1 MPHVAFVPFTGLR
14 VREREML
21 ELGMRLPGLRSRA
34 DAVTELPA
42 LGLLTLAGLTPA
54 HWSVSYQPVDSS
66 TADSVDEVMSRKP
79 DLIAVSALTASIE
92 EAYAFSTLARRY
104 GVPVVIG
111 GLHATAC
118 PEEARRYCD
127 AVVIGEG
134 EAVWPQILEDAVR
147 GELRPVY
154 RAAAQPR
161 FSDWAPPRFDLLS
174 GRRPARFTLQT
185 ERGCPFA
192 CEFCGASRL
201 LGGFREKPV
210 ASIVR
215 ELEMIASLDS
225 QPLVELADDNTFA
238 GAREPQELFAA
249 FERFDVRYFTEADW
263 RIGERPDVLAGLARS
278 GCAQML
284 VGIESLVFRYPGM
297 GAKQA
302 ELGRIMAAVEAIQQ
316 AGVVVAGCFIL
327 GGDGETRASI
337 DRLVQFVLDSPLA
350 EVQLTLQ
357 TPFPGTPLYRRLARE
372 GRLLAARGWSAYT
385 LFDVTF
391 QPDRLSV
398 GDLERGFREAVAA
411 VFSAP
416 AVERRRRLRRR
427 IWRNSPGLRRNVP
440 CEDAP

>member
-14 VREREML
+14 IREREMR
-21 ELGMRLPGLRSRA
+21 ELGMRLPGLRARA
-34 DAVTELPA
+34 DAVSELPA
-42 LGLLTLAGLTPA
+42 LGLLSLAGLTPS
-54 HWSVSYQPVDSS
+54 HWTVSYQPVDSS
-66 TADSVDEVMSRKP
+66 TADSVAEVMSLKP

-104 GVPVVIG
+104 AVPVVIG

-118 PEEARRYCD
+118 PDEARRYCD

-134 EAVWPQILEDAVR
+134 EAVWPQILEDAAR

-161 FSDWAPPRFDLLS
+161 FSDWARPRFDLLAE
-174 GRRPARFTLQT
+174 RRPARFTLQT

-215 ELEMIASLDS
+215 ELEMISSLDD
-225 QPLVELADDNTFA
+225 QPLIELADDNTFA
-238 GAREPQELFAA
+238 GARAPDELFEA
-249 FERFDVRYFTEADW
+249 FERFNIRYFTEADW

-278 GCAQML
+278 GCVQVL

-302 ELGRIMAAVEAIQQ
+302 ELDRIMAAVEAIQQ

-327 GGDGETRASI
+327 GGDGETRESI

-357 TPFPGTPLYRRLARE
+357 TPFPGTPLYGRLARE
-372 GRLLAARGWSAYT
+372 GRLLTGRGWSAYT

-398 GDLERGFREAVAA
+398 AELECGFREAVVA
-411 VFSAP
+411 VFSVP
-416 AVERRRRLRRR
+416 AVERRRRMRRR
-427 IWRNSPGLRRNVP
+427 IWRNSGAFRCNLSH
-440 CEDAP
+440 EDVL